1 MNRSCLLRDSG
12 LFADVLLAG
21 GEDWVVLGS
30 TEEVGVRSA
39 DELLDELMSAI
50 VKPDT
55 VDRGDSLNEAEK
67 RMQRLIKQQDHRR
80 STTMVLSS
88 LQMPTECP
96 E

>member
-50 VKPDT
+50 VKS
-55 VDRGDSLNEAEK
+55 RY
-67 RMQRLIKQQDHRR
+67 
-80 STTMVLSS
+80 
-88 LQMPTECP
+88 
-96 E
+96 